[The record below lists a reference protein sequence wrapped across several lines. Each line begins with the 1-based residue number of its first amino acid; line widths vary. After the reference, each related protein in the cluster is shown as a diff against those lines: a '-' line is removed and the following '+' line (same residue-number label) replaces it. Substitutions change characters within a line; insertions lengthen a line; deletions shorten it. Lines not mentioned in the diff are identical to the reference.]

1 MAACAAWH
9 SPASPA
15 PAVGCRR
22 SCLPSVLKA
31 KNVCVFFKSPS
42 PPAETPTPCRIA
54 RLSEEILLISFF
66 WELGT
71 FHQAL
76 QDLAFVVYIKIAS
89 GFIRF
94 QVFFFE
100 PLLCLKLKF
109 EFLVANLLGLV
120 EVAYAGFIRGVIHQ
134 E

>member
-1 MAACAAWH
+1 MDGDCGPVFAW
-9 SPASPA
+9 S
-15 PAVGCRR
+15 CQR
-22 SCLPSVLKA
+22 SSSVPQA
-31 KNVCVFFKSPS
+31 